1 MATTGSSSRLPARR
15 SATPARRTAI
25 EPLDRTIHGRAALA
39 AIAAVAICGVAVVEN
54 GAAAARAPR
63 PDLVATEASA
73 APTVRHPGDALT
85 VSDRV
90 ANAGNAKAAR
100 SVAGFYLVRQDR
112 RIRIGGR
119 TVRALRRGTHSDGT
133 TTVRLSRTLAGGTY
147 RLQVCADDS
156 SQVRERREH
165 NNCTSARASV
175 LITLDRTRP
184 TSVAGA
190 PAFSRSRSTQVRYTA
205 DGTGSA
211 LARVE
216 LYVEPPGATA
226 FQRVATDSAPAS
238 GHHFTYVAQ
247 GADGP
252 YRFYTLA
259 YDVAGNSE
267 LPPAGAD
274 ATTTLDTFAPTSA
287 ASAPVGTKAA
297 SIQVGY
303 TADGTGSPLA
313 RVELWVKGPGDIG
326 FTKAQTDAAP
336 GPTGHGFTYFA
347 GKGDGDY
354 SFYTLAYDQAGNVEA
369 APGSPDATTA
379 FDTTAPALSCASA
392 DSAWHAQNVSLPC
405 TASDSGSGLA
415 NQADASFSLTTSVA
429 AGSQSSNAATGSRQV
444 CDVAGNCSTAGPI
457 GGNKVDRTTPQ
468 ISCAAADSAWH
479 AQNVS
484 LPCTAS
490 DSGSGLANQ
499 ADASF
504 SLTTSVAAGS
514 QSSNAAT
521 GSRQVC
527 DVAGNCSTAGP
538 IGGNKVDRATPQ
550 ISCAA
555 ADSAWHAQNVSLGCT
570 ASDTGSGLA
579 ASADASFSLTTSVA
593 AGTENANAPTASHQV
608 CDVVG
613 NCATGGPIAGNKVD
627 RKPPTSSASAPASSA
642 SPVRVDYTAADTGS
656 GLGKVELYVKRP
668 GDSAFAK
675 VATDTAPGSSGHFD
689 YAPSAGDGSY
699 GFYTIA
705 YDAAGNAEAAPTSAD
720 ATTSVDVTAP
730 RVTVTQPAN
739 GSTTDLMTFSGATGT
754 ASGDV
759 QSVTVRIFSGSTE
772 VQTLSA
778 SVSGG
783 SWTATASPV
792 PDGTT
797 YTARAEQKDAVGN
810 LGQATST
817 FTVPTTLL
825 AAGDIAGDPNTGGT
839 GADTAT
845 LVEQRAGTVA
855 TLGDNVYENGTAS
868 EFSQWYAPFWGTFKS
883 RTMPAP
889 GNREYNTS
897 GATGYF
903 GYFGTAA
910 GDPSKGYYSYDRGSW
925 HIIVL
930 NSSSDC
936 PSSGIACTSTSAQ
949 GQWLAADLAAHSNT
963 CTLAYWHHPLVSSS
977 TSGFTDTAVRPLFQ
991 ALY

>member
-1 MATTGSSSRLPARR
+1 M
-15 SATPARRTAI
+15 
-25 EPLDRTIHGRAALA
+25 
-39 AIAAVAICGVAVVEN
+39 AICGVAVVEN

-274 ATTTLDTFAPTSA
+274 ATTTLDTVAPTSA

-379 FDTTAPALSCASA
+379 LDTTTPALSCAAA

-405 TASDSGSGLA
+405 TASDTGSGLA
-415 NQADASFSLTTSVA
+415 VSADASFSLSTSVP

-484 LPCTAS
+484 LA
-490 DSGSGLANQ
+490 
-499 ADASF
+499 
-504 SLTTSVAAGS
+504 
-514 QSSNAAT
+514 
-521 GSRQVC
+521 
-527 DVAGNCSTAGP
+527 
-538 IGGNKVDRATPQ
+538 
-550 ISCAA
+550 
-555 ADSAWHAQNVSLGCT
+555 CT

-593 AGTENANAPTASHQV
+593 AGTENANASTGSHQV

-613 NCATGGPIAGNKVD
+613 NCATAGPIGGNKVD

-642 SPVRVDYTAADTGS
+642 SPVRVDYTAADAGS

-668 GDSAFAK
+668 GDSAFVK

-689 YAPSAGDGSY
+689 YTPSAGDGSY

-720 ATTSVDVTAP
+720 ATTSVDVAAP

-739 GSTTDLMTFSGATGT
+739 GSTTDLLTFSGATGT

-991 ALY
+991 ALYNGGADIVLNGHQHNYERFAPQKYDGTADSAHGIREFVVGTGGRSYKSFTAGATASNSEVRDDDTFGILDLTLKPGGYDWKFVPVAGGSFTDSGSGTCH